1 MLNSE
6 YKLSESYVEPPPLD
20 KSYPKTLSNHGI
32 HCPILILVPS
42 ETLTAITS
50 YLDPPSLFALAV
62 VNIYLNGH
70 VKDDNTWRR
79 AFFYQFL
86 GIGPENDLD
95 DNKALLLRHTEGSW
109 RNEFIVRYKLKRSFF
124 PFRSLSKY
132 IAPTLFSDV
141 GSVLET
147 LSQHIS
153 HSARPFLACMSCH
166 LMLC

>member
-6 YKLSESYVEPPPLD
+6 NKLSESSVKPPQLA
-20 KSYPKTLSNHGI
+20 KSYQKTLSKHGI

-50 YLDPPSLFALAV
+50 YLDPPSLLTLAI

-95 DNKALLLRHTEGSW
+95 DNKALLLKRTEGSW
-109 RNEFIVRYKLKRSFF
+109 RNEFTVRYKLKRFFFSF
-124 PFRSLSKY
+124 LLKY
-132 IAPTLFSDV
+132 TTITLLLDV
-141 GSVLET
+141 GSVPET
-147 LSQHIS
+147 LSQHTYL
-153 HSARPFLACMSCH
+153 SARPFLACTSCY

>member
-6 YKLSESYVEPPPLD
+6 NKLSESSVKPPQLA
-20 KSYPKTLSNHGI
+20 KSYQKSLSKHGI

-50 YLDPPSLFALAV
+50 YLDPPSLLALAV

-95 DNKALLLRHTEGSW
+95 DNKSILLKRTEGSW
-109 RNEFIVRYKLKRSFF
+109 RNEFTVRYKLKRS
-124 PFRSLSKY
+124 
-132 IAPTLFSDV
+132 
-141 GSVLET
+141 VL
-147 LSQHIS
+147 
-153 HSARPFLACMSCH
+153 
-166 LMLC
+166 

>member
-6 YKLSESYVEPPPLD
+6 YKLSESSVKPQQPA
-20 KSYPKTLSNHGI
+20 KSYQKSLNNHGI
-32 HCPILILVPS
+32 HFPILILVPS

-95 DNKALLLRHTEGSW
+95 DKKALLLKRTEGSW
-109 RNEFIVRYKLKRSFF
+109 RNEFTVRYKLKRSFLN
-124 PFRSLSKY
+124 SLSFRVRLFNFHNQ
-132 IAPTLFSDV
+132 TLGAFSKR
-141 GSVLET
+141 SYNSYPIRL
-147 LSQHIS
+147 
-153 HSARPFLACMSCH
+153 ARF
-166 LMLC
+166 

>member
-6 YKLSESYVEPPPLD
+6 YKLSESSVKPLQLA
-20 KSYPKTLSNHGI
+20 KSYQDPLSNHGI

-50 YLDPPSLFALAV
+50 YLDPPSLSALAI

-95 DNKALLLRHTEGSW
+95 DNKALLLRRPEGSW
-109 RNEFIVRYKLKRSFF
+109 RNEFTVRYKLKRFF
-124 PFRSLSKY
+124 PPLSLSKY
-132 IAPTLFSDV
+132 TVITLLSDV
-141 GSVLET
+141 GSVPET

-153 HSARPFLACMSCH
+153 HPARPFLACMSCH
-166 LMLC
+166 VMLC

>member
-6 YKLSESYVEPPPLD
+6 YKASKSSVKSQKLA
-20 KSYPKTLSNHGI
+20 KSYQKQPNNHGI
-32 HCPILILVPS
+32 RCPILIRVPS

-86 GIGPENDLD
+86 GISPENDLD
-95 DNKALLLRHTEGSW
+95 DRKALLLRRTEGSW
-109 RNEFIVRYKLKRSFF
+109 RNEFTVRYKLKRFFF
-124 PFRSLSKY
+124 PFALS
-132 IAPTLFSDV
+132 
-141 GSVLET
+141 
-147 LSQHIS
+147 
-153 HSARPFLACMSCH
+153 
-166 LMLC
+166 

>member
-6 YKLSESYVEPPPLD
+6 YKLSESSVKPQQLA
-20 KSYPKTLSNHGI
+20 KSYQKPFSNHGI

-50 YLDPPSLFALAV
+50 YLDPPSLFALAA

-95 DNKALLLRHTEGSW
+95 DNKALLLKRTESSW
-109 RNEFIVRYKLKRSFF
+109 RNEFTVRYKLKRSFLLL
-124 PFRSLSKY
+124 LSFKVHS
-132 IAPTLFSDV
+132 ITLLSDV
-141 GSVLET
+141 GSGPET
-147 LSQHIS
+147 PSQHTY
-153 HSARPFLACMSCH
+153 HSARPFLACTSCH

>member
-6 YKLSESYVEPPPLD
+6 YKLSESLVKPPQLA
-20 KSYPKTLSNHGI
+20 KSFQKTLSNHGI
-32 HCPILILVPS
+32 HCPILTLVPS

-50 YLDPPSLFALAV
+50 YLDPPTLLALAV

-95 DNKALLLRHTEGSW
+95 DNKALLLKRTEGSW
-109 RNEFIVRYKLKRSFF
+109 RNEFTVRYKLKRFFFSFLLKYTAITL
-124 PFRSLSKY
+124 LS
-132 IAPTLFSDV
+132 DD
-141 GSVLET
+141 GSVPET
-147 LSQHIS
+147 LSQHTY
-153 HSARPFLACMSCH
+153 HSARPFLACTSCH
-166 LMLC
+166 LMLY

>member
-6 YKLSESYVEPPPLD
+6 YKLSESSVKPTQLAKFYQ
-20 KSYPKTLSNHGI
+20 KTPSNHGI
-32 HCPILILVPS
+32 HCPILILVPP

-86 GIGPENDLD
+86 GIGPENDID
-95 DNKALLLRHTEGSW
+95 DSKALLLRRTEGSW
-109 RNEFIVRYKLKRSFF
+109 RNEFAVRYKLKRFF
-124 PFRSLSKY
+124 LFRSL
-132 IAPTLFSDV
+132 T
-141 GSVLET
+141 
-147 LSQHIS
+147 
-153 HSARPFLACMSCH
+153 
-166 LMLC
+166 

>member
-6 YKLSESYVEPPPLD
+6 YKLSESPVKPSQLA
-20 KSYPKTLSNHGI
+20 KSYPRTPSNHGI

-70 VKDDNTWRR
+70 VKNDNTWRR

-86 GIGPENDLD
+86 GVDPENDLD
-95 DNKALLLRHTEGSW
+95 DNKALLLKRTESSW
-109 RNEFIVRYKLKRSFF
+109 RNEFTVRYKLKRFF
-124 PFRSLSKY
+124 FFLSISKY
-132 IAPTLFSDV
+132 TVITCYQTLGAFSKCRHN
-141 GSVLET
+141 T
-147 LSQHIS
+147 HPI
-153 HSARPFLACMSCH
+153 RLAH
-166 LMLC
+166 F